1 MRGRGNRL
9 REVRSLGQ
17 SHTASEEQSQAPYR
31 PGSSP
36 SPVQRCPGPWEI
48 TRACHWE
55 SEDLYSGPISDTASP
70 CASARGFPS
79 PRQRGMPVRLR
90 VAESV
95 NLGGRALNHLSL
107 RVLIS
112 KMETTTALRVVRVK

>member
-1 MRGRGNRL
+1 MMIIFRL
-9 REVRSLGQ
+9 G
-17 SHTASEEQSQAPYR
+17 
-31 PGSSP
+31 
-36 SPVQRCPGPWEI
+36 
-48 TRACHWE
+48 
-55 SEDLYSGPISDTASP
+55 
-70 CASARGFPS
+70 
-79 PRQRGMPVRLR
+79 